1 MYKLINDNLKKKK
14 NKHFLI
20 HDRLENLLYINR
32 AMQVVKFRMHV
43 PTHHPII
50 KKKNIYIY
58 IWLPLAEIFVL
69 VQKVQPKFLSTHSLC
84 CFLLHTTSRP
94 RPKPKPKP
102 WESSRKL
109 KIPGR
114 THLLMT
120 RSLGCWLSLSVMLTF
135 P

>member
-1 MYKLINDNLKKKK
+1 MNIYKLINDLKKKIST
-14 NKHFLI
+14 FLYMI
-20 HDRLENLLYINR
+20 KLENLLYIDR
-32 AMQVVKFRMHV
+32 AILQVVKFPSYWMHL
-43 PTHHPII
+43 I
-50 KKKNIYIY
+50 IYIY
-58 IWLPLAEIFVL
+58 IYMWLPLAEIFVK

-102 WESSRKL
+102 KPRESSRKL